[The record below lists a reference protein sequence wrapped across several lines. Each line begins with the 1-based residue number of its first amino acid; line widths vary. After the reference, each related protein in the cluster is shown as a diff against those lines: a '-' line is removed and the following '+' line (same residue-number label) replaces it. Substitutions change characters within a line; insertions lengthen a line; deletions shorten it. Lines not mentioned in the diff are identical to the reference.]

1 MVFAFNESLC
11 SLWQTPAYVTL
22 RRVAETGNCCR
33 PDHYL
38 ISDLN
43 SITWH
48 SEQSNTH
55 TTGMTACQY
64 VKNTC
69 LEVTATKTLSIP
81 DIQKGFRINLWKCMN
96 MFHEIIG
103 ICYLQCH
110 HQNMAKTNK

>member
-64 VKNTC
+64 VKNN
-69 LEVTATKTLSIP
+69 A
-81 DIQKGFRINLWKCMN
+81 
-96 MFHEIIG
+96 
-103 ICYLQCH
+103 
-110 HQNMAKTNK
+110 